1 VEKEATMKKNAAG
14 FLLSLMVLMLLG
26 GAGCAAVTKIA
37 TKDVPRM
44 SVDELKSHLGDPAYV
59 VIDVRAGSDWDGSS
73 SKIKGAVR
81 ETGGTVA
88 EWASRYAQ
96 NKTIVLYCA

>member
-1 VEKEATMKKNAAG
+1 MRKKAAG

-44 SVDELKSHLGDPAYV
+44 SVDELKPHLGDPAYV
-59 VIDVRAGSDWDGSS
+59 VVDVRAGSDWDGSS

-88 EWASRYAQ
+88 DWASRYAK